1 MMTQVDLFRGT
12 RHAFSLLVMLLAASA
27 AAQNVVPA
35 EPVEALPATS
45 VWEARQETNR
55 VAEPVVEPTAAPLPI
70 QEQVP
75 VTPVVV
81 AEEVPNKKDLV
92 AARVRDTRANPE
104 AQIARDRAAKPKDA
118 ETVVRLQIYL
128 DQKGFGPGFIDGK
141 AGKFT
146 TKAVHAYNRGVGR
159 LADDW
164 VALLAEANASVRQ
177 TYATAVVPEVAADW
191 VNPRLPFEY
200 SLQSQEKRIAYRS
213 YLEFMAER
221 YHTSETF
228 LVELN
233 GAKKAYGLRARS
245 SLRVP
250 NVDPFLI
257 EKLTEGRSHGKDET
271 LSARTVVID
280 TVGRNLF
287 VYEKGTTPRTP
298 GAAIVVSEKEEGFE
312 PQKLVAMFPITPGK
326 VQYIHRGEWAVA
338 NCFELPGWGYDKQ
351 FLETGKRS
359 EDRSKVLQIPP
370 GPNLPVG
377 ILWSGLT
384 KSGIGIHGS
393 ASPRT
398 IGRSLSAGCIRLS
411 NWDAAR
417 FPALV
422 RPGARV
428 VIR

>member
-1 MMTQVDLFRGT
+1 MMIQVSPFRGMF
-12 RHAFSLLVMLLAASA
+12 RAFLLLMMSVAAPA
-27 AAQNVVPA
+27 IAQQVLPA
-35 EPVEALPATS
+35 EPVEILP
-45 VWEARQETNR
+45 
-55 VAEPVVEPTAAPLPI
+55 AEPVPEPKETSVPPAPAPAPDPQTTPEQPAAAP
-70 QEQVP
+70 
-75 VTPVVV
+75 VVIE
-81 AEEVPNKKDLV
+81 AEISDEKDL
-92 AARVRDTRANPE
+92 ATAKARDAKADAKVETV
-104 AQIARDRAAKPKDA
+104 RDRATKPKDT
-118 ETVVRLQIYL
+118 ETAVRLQIYL

-141 AGKFT
+141 PGRFT
-146 TKAVHAYNRGVGR
+146 TKAVHAYNRSVGR
-159 LADDW
+159 VADDW
-164 VALLAEANASVRQ
+164 TALLSEVNKNLREA
-177 TYATAVVPEVAADW
+177 YATAVVPEVAATW

-200 SLQSQEKRIAYRS
+200 SLQAEEKRIAYRS

-221 YHTSETF
+221 YHTSESF
-228 LVELN
+228 LIELN
-233 GAKKAYGLRARS
+233 GAKKAYGIKARS
-245 SLRVP
+245 ALKVP

-257 EKLTEGRSHGKDET
+257 ENLAEGRTHREDET

-287 VYEKGTTPRTP
+287 IYEKGKAPRAP
-298 GAAIVVSEKEEGFE
+298 GAAVVVSEKDEGFE
-312 PQKLVAMFPITPGK
+312 PQKLIAMFPITPGK

-338 NCFELPGWGYDKQ
+338 NCFELPGWGYDQQ

-359 EDRSKVLQIPP
+359 EDRSKVLHIPP

-393 ASPRT
+393 SSPRT

-417 FPALV
+417 FPGLV
-422 RPGARV
+422 RPGAKV

>member
-1 MMTQVDLFRGT
+1 MMTQVDPFRGVV
-12 RHAFSLLVMLLAASA
+12 HAFPLLLMLLAAPA
-27 AAQNVVPA
+27 GAQNVLPA
-35 EPVEALPATS
+35 EPVEVLP
-45 VWEARQETNR
+45 
-55 VAEPVVEPTAAPLPI
+55 AEPVPGEREEPAPTGELERALVPKPEA
-70 QEQVP
+70 EQAP
-75 VTPVVV
+75 DAPVVIE
-81 AEEVPNKKDLV
+81 AEISDEKDLASARARDAKAD
-92 AARVRDTRANPE
+92 AAVETV
-104 AQIARDRAAKPKDA
+104 RDRATKPRDT
-118 ETVVRLQIYL
+118 EMSVRLQIYL

-141 AGKFT
+141 PGKFT
-146 TKAVHAYNRGVGR
+146 TKAVHAYNRSVGR
-159 LADDW
+159 VADDW
-164 VALLAEANASVRQ
+164 TALLTEVNDSLRE
-177 TYATAVVPEVAADW
+177 TYATAVVPEAAAAW

-200 SLQSQEKRIAYRS
+200 SRQAKEKRIAYRS

-228 LVELN
+228 LTELN
-233 GAKKAYGLRARS
+233 GAKKAYALKPRS
-245 SLRVP
+245 ALRVP

-257 EKLTEGRSHGKDET
+257 EKLKEGRTHQQDET

-287 VYEKGTTPRTP
+287 IYERGKAPGAP
-298 GAAIVVSEKEEGFE
+298 GAAVVVSEKHEGFE
-312 PQKLVAMFPITPGK
+312 PQKLIAMFPITPGK

-393 ASPRT
+393 SSPRT

-417 FPALV
+417 FPTLV
-422 RPGARV
+422 RPGAKV